1 MKSTG
6 TQERKKIRVDRVF
19 TIPNMMSFFRIALI
33 PFIIWA
39 YFGMK
44 SVTVTVILIAV
55 SAVTDILDGWVARR
69 FNQVSE
75 FGIFIDPVADKLT
88 QGTLLLC
95 LIPKYKLIIALVAV
109 FVIREVIMFFAG
121 LKVKLVTDRLQ
132 SAKWYGK
139 VNTVVVEGVI
149 MALIIFTKIPRTV
162 ANILIGVCIVSVIV
176 SLILYL
182 AGYRKV
188 LAEAE
193 KRQAMQETAGEE
205 FPDENEREG
214 VSAKDVAE
222 NVPENSAAN
231 LPETQGE

>member
-121 LKVKLVTDRLQ
+121 LRVKLVTDRLQ

-149 MALIIFTKIPRTV
+149 MALIIFTKIPRTA

>member
-69 FNQVSE
+69 LNQVSE

-162 ANILIGVCIVSVIV
+162 ANILICVCILSVIV

-193 KRQAMQETAGEE
+193 KRQAMQEAAGEE
-205 FPDENEREG
+205 IPDENEREG

>member
-1 MKSTG
+1 MKSTD
-6 TQERKKIRVDRVF
+6 TQQKQKKKIRVDRVF
-19 TIPNMMSFFRIALI
+19 TVPNMMSFFRIALI

-39 YFGMK
+39 YLGLK
-44 SVTVTVILIAV
+44 NVPVAVVLIAV

-88 QGTLLLC
+88 QGALLLC
-95 LIPKYKLIIALVAV
+95 LIPKYKLVIALLAV
-109 FVIREVIMFFAG
+109 FLIREAIMFFAG
-121 LKVKLVTDRLQ
+121 LKVKLTTDRLQ

-162 ANILIGVCIVSVIV
+162 ANILIGVCIASVIV

-182 AGYRKV
+182 AGYKKV

-193 KRQAMQETAGEE
+193 KAAAEG
-205 FPDENEREG
+205 ENEE
-214 VSAKDVAE
+214 AAE
-222 NVPENSAAN
+222 ENA
-231 LPETQGE
+231 LIGENAVE

>member
-109 FVIREVIMFFAG
+109 FVTREVIMFFAG

-162 ANILIGVCIVSVIV
+162 ANVLICICIVSVIV

-193 KRQAMQETAGEE
+193 KRQAMQEAAGEE
-205 FPDENEREG
+205 IPDENEREG

>member
-6 TQERKKIRVDRVF
+6 TQDRKKIRVDRVF

-109 FVIREVIMFFAG
+109 FVTREVIMFFAG

-162 ANILIGVCIVSVIV
+162 ANVLIVVCIVSVIV

-193 KRQAMQETAGEE
+193 KRQAMQEAAGEE
-205 FPDENEREG
+205 IPDENEREG
-214 VSAKDVAE
+214 VPAKDVAE

>member
-121 LKVKLVTDRLQ
+121 LKVKLATDKLQ

-162 ANILIGVCIVSVIV
+162 ANILICVCIVSVIV

-193 KRQAMQETAGEE
+193 KRQAMQEAAGEE
-205 FPDENEREG
+205 IPDENEREG

>member
-149 MALIIFTKIPRTV
+149 MALIIFTKIQRTV
-162 ANILIGVCIVSVIV
+162 ANILICVCIVSVIV

-193 KRQAMQETAGEE
+193 KRQAMQEAAGEE
-205 FPDENEREG
+205 IPDENEREG

>member
-162 ANILIGVCIVSVIV
+162 ANILICVCIVSVIV

-193 KRQAMQETAGEE
+193 KRQVMQEAGGEE
-205 FPDENEREG
+205 IPDENEREG

>member
-121 LKVKLVTDRLQ
+121 LRVKLVTDRLQ

-149 MALIIFTKIPRTV
+149 MALIIFTKIQRTV